1 MQFGRLSA
9 EIRRGRA
16 WIETKGSNS
25 EPIHMKT
32 PLWLACGYQAAW
44 SSCLR
49 AAFLAALLL
58 GVNAGTARAAL
69 MTQSHTMAIQ
79 FTDWTN
85 SLVFPQFDTGLGVL
99 QSVRFE
105 ITSTA
110 RSISRVENLDAVSR
124 AGVISG
130 AAINAHV
137 KNALGGTLVSA
148 TTNVRFTNNL
158 AAYDGLA
165 DYGGS
170 SGVSNAR
177 RTASSTVVNSLPAPF
192 TDFEGTGTFAAT
204 VTGQGTGFCM
214 GPVNYLLQIR
224 PELGATVTLY
234 YEYQESLIPSTIGD
248 LVWNDYNA
256 DGVLDPGEP
265 GLAGV
270 TISILD
276 EFGWPLAAFPPTTT
290 DANGYYAF
298 AGVPAGNYYILA
310 EAPVG
315 FSATYDLDGVD
326 GSFSVYLGLG
336 AGQIKDDVDFGFAQL
351 SSSIGDRVW
360 IDANGNGAQDID
372 EIGLAGVTVHL
383 LDSLGTELVSTV
395 TDANGTYGF
404 TGLTAGTYTIT
415 VSGVPAGYTPTFD
428 ADDVSTPNA
437 TVLELGSG
445 QIWDIIDF
453 GYLPQTSS
461 LGDRV
466 WQDRDGN
473 GAQDVGEPGLAGV
486 TVELRSA
493 VDTSLLTSTLT
504 DSDGAYS
511 FTGLAAGDYLV
522 VVLVPAGYLP
532 TFDLDGVGTSNQVQV
547 LLGVDEAR
555 DDVDFGYAGGRLGD
569 RVWSDA
575 NGDGIQGVG
584 ETGLAGATVTLSTGA
599 TTTTDSNGYYSF
611 TDLPAGTYTVSVA
624 VPSGW
629 VATFDSD
636 GVGTAGTSVILL
648 AAGQVLETA
657 DFGYQ
662 ERTASIGDRV
672 WRDDDGDGEQDSGE
686 VGLAGVTV
694 ELREASGTTVLA
706 SAVSDAHGFY
716 EFANLAAGTYTVTS
730 GQPASH
736 VPTFDADG
744 LTVPNLAVIELASA
758 QARNDVDFGY
768 QPLGTIGNL
777 IWLDLDDNGAQEP
790 FVEPGLGEVVVTV
803 SGTGGT
809 FTTLTD
815 LDGYYIFTNL
825 PPGTYTVAVT
835 PIPGLDATYDWDG
848 TASPDTSVVV
858 LGPGEVNL
866 GVNFGYNIG
875 SNLSDA
881 QVGDRVWLDVNI
893 NGVQDSGEAGI
904 SGLTVT
910 LTDSLGTV
918 IATQNTGSNGEYL
931 FSGLAAG
938 TYTVRVLNTAG
949 YLPTYDTDGIL
960 TAGQAT
966 VSLVNGE
973 KRLDVDFG
981 YRIPPPPPA
990 SIAGRVWDDADASG
1004 TANGA
1009 ETGLAGMPVTL
1020 RDGSGTILATMAT
1033 DGAGYY
1039 SFQALSAG
1047 SYTVSVVPAAYWGST
1062 YDVDGTGTPNIA
1074 GVAVVAGQDLTS
1086 VNFGYQYAPPPGSLG
1101 NRVWN
1106 DLDANGTEDPG
1117 EPGVG
1122 GVVVTLSDA
1131 GGVIASVTTD
1141 AGGYYGFLS
1150 VEAGTY
1156 TVSISAP
1163 TYYDATADA
1172 DGTGSPNLTSVTLGI
1187 GEELDVLDFGL
1198 VYNPPP
1204 ALIGD
1209 RVWDDL
1215 NSNGVQD
1222 PGESGLT
1229 GLAVTLRDSLGAVVA
1244 TTTTDGQGEYAFGE
1258 LEAGAYSVSVVPPQY
1273 YIPTYDL
1280 DGIVTTNTAALSVAI
1295 GETNRLADFGLI
1307 YAPPL
1312 GSLGDRVWLDAN
1324 TNGVQDVGEGGMT
1337 NVPVTLRDSAGVIL
1351 ATTTTDSAGA
1361 YRFTGLSARAYKVEV
1376 TVAPDAIPTFDLDGT
1391 GTAGTTTLVLAI
1403 GENRTDVD
1411 FGYHVPAAPLLGSIG
1426 SRVWLDANN
1435 NGVQDSGETGL
1446 TNAVV
1451 ALRKGSGTEIGT
1463 VTVGA
1468 SGAYEFTGLEADTYT
1483 VSVAAPV
1490 DHFPTAD
1497 SDGIVTPNTTEVLLL
1512 PGDVRDDVDFGYRYI
1527 APDPMTASVGNRVWA
1542 DANGNGLAELG
1553 EAGLTNLV
1561 VELIGSSGSVI
1572 AVTTTTTD
1580 GTYGFVGLGAG
1591 TYTVRVT
1598 PPSDYS
1604 PTMDADGIATV
1615 DVATV
1620 TLGAAEER
1628 TDVDFGY
1635 LPPAPVTLGDR
1646 VWIDANSNGIQDT
1659 SEVGLT
1665 NVVVVL
1671 RDSTGSSIGTNT
1683 TGANGTYAFTNLTAG
1698 TYTVTVTPPANY
1710 GPTWDLDGAGTP
1722 NRATVTVVAGEQRLN
1737 VDFGYVFCP
1746 GTGRIGDLV
1755 WVDTDADGTRDT
1767 TGCRAESGLPNATVR
1782 LYDLNGTLLGTDV
1795 TDSNGRYEFTSLLA
1809 GTYSIVVTS
1818 PSGYTTTYD
1827 LDGLLTPDRTTISL
1841 TEGQTRNDADFGYT
1855 RYTPKITTGTGCT
1868 PGFWSNKNGQSLL
1881 RPSDF
1886 AVLNS
1891 LNLVNDNGSARD
1903 FTSDLAANKSALNSW
1918 LQAST
1923 ANNMSRM
1930 LSTHLACFQLNVLHG
1945 FYQPTTVIPTPGV
1958 GTGSMTAQQLITAA
1972 NTALGTDGYTP
1983 TGDPNRAYQEKL
1995 KNALDAANNAAR
2007 R

>member
-1 MQFGRLSA
+1 
-9 EIRRGRA
+9 
-16 WIETKGSNS
+16 
-25 EPIHMKT
+25 MKT

-44 SSCLR
+44 SSCCR
-49 AAFLAALLL
+49 ALFLTALLL

-69 MTQSHTMAIQ
+69 VTQSHTLAIQ

-85 SLVFPQFDTGLGVL
+85 SVVFPQFDTGLGVL
-99 QSVRFE
+99 QAVRFE

-130 AAINAHV
+130 AAINAKV
-137 KNALGGTLVSA
+137 TDPFGAILVTA
-148 TTNVRFTNNL
+148 TTSVKFTNNL

-177 RTASSTVVNSLPAPF
+177 RTASSTVMNSLPAPF
-192 TDFEGTGTFAAT
+192 TNFEGTGTFSAT
-204 VTGQGTGFCM
+204 VTGQGTGFCI
-214 GPVNYLLQIR
+214 GPVNFLLQIR
-224 PELGATVTLY
+224 PELGVTVTLNY
-234 YEYQESLIPSTIGD
+234 DYEESVIPSSIGD

-270 TISILD
+270 TLTILD
-276 EFGWPLAAFPPTTT
+276 EFGWPLAGFPPTTT

-315 FSATYDLDGVD
+315 FAATYDLDGVD
-326 GSFSVYLGLG
+326 GSFSVYVGLG

-360 IDANGNGAQDID
+360 IDTNGNGAQDID

-383 LDSLGTELVSTV
+383 LDSLGAELVSAV

-415 VSGVPAGYTPTFD
+415 VSGLPAGYTPTFD

-445 QIWDIIDF
+445 QIWDVIDF
-453 GYLPQTSS
+453 GYLPKTSS

-473 GAQDVGEPGLAGV
+473 GVQDPGEPGLAGV
-486 TVELRSA
+486 TIELRSA
-493 VDTSLLTSTLT
+493 IDTSLLTSTLT

-522 VVLVPAGYLP
+522 VVLAPAGYLP
-532 TFDLDGVGTSNQVQV
+532 TYDFDGVGTSNQAQI

-555 DDVDFGYAGGRLGD
+555 TDVDFGYAGGRLGD

-575 NGDGIQGVG
+575 DGDGIQDLG
-584 ETGLAGATVTLSTGA
+584 ETGLAGATVSLSTGA

-611 TDLPAGTYTVSVA
+611 TDLLAGTYTVTVS

-629 VATFDSD
+629 AATFDSD
-636 GVGTAGTSVILL
+636 GVGTAGTSVVVL
-648 AAGQVLETA
+648 AAGEVLDTA

-672 WRDDDGDGEQDSGE
+672 WRDDDGDGVQDSGE

-694 ELREASGTTVLA
+694 ELRDTAGTTVLA
-706 SAVSDAHGFY
+706 SAVSDANGFY
-716 EFANLAAGTYTVTS
+716 EFASLAAGTYTVTS

-744 LTVPNLAVIELASA
+744 LTVPNVAVVELASG

-777 IWLDLDDNGAQEP
+777 VWLDLDDNGSQEP
-790 FVEPGLGEVVVTV
+790 FVEPGLAGVVVTV

-848 TASPDTSVVV
+848 TGTPDTSVVV
-858 LGPGEVNL
+858 LGPGEINL
-866 GVNFGYNIG
+866 GVDFGYDIG

-881 QVGDRVWLDVNI
+881 QVGNRVWLDANI
-893 NGVQDSGEAGI
+893 NGIQDSGETGI
-904 SGLTVT
+904 SGLTIT

-918 IATQNTGSNGEYL
+918 IATQTTGSNGEYL
-931 FSGLAAG
+931 FSGLAAD
-938 TYTVRVLNTAG
+938 TYTARVLNTVG
-949 YLPTYDTDGIL
+949 YLPTYDADGIL
-960 TAGQAT
+960 TAGRAT

-973 KRLDVDFG
+973 RRLDVDFG

-990 SIAGRVWDDADASG
+990 STAGRVWDDADASG
-1004 TANGA
+1004 PLNGA
-1009 ETGLAGMPVTL
+1009 ETGLVGLPVTL
-1020 RDGSGTILATMAT
+1020 RNGSGTILAVVAT
-1033 DGAGYY
+1033 DVAGYF
-1039 SFQALSAG
+1039 SFPTLTAG
-1047 SYTVSVVPAAYWGST
+1047 SYTVSVVPSSYWGAT
-1062 YDVDGTGTPNIA
+1062 YDVDGTGTANIA
-1074 GVAVVAGQDLTS
+1074 GVGVVAGQDLTS
-1086 VNFGYQYAPPPGSLG
+1086 VDFGYQYAPPPGSLG

-1106 DLDANGTEDPG
+1106 DLDANGAQDPG
-1117 EPGVG
+1117 EPGVS
-1122 GVVVTLSDA
+1122 GVLVSLSDA
-1131 GGVIASVTTD
+1131 DGVIASVTTD

-1150 VEAGTY
+1150 VDAGTY
-1156 TVSISAP
+1156 TVSILAP
-1163 TYYDATADA
+1163 TYFDATADA
-1172 DGTGSPNLTSVTLGI
+1172 DGTGSPNSTTVTLGI
-1187 GEELDVLDFGL
+1187 GEELDVIDFGL

-1222 PGESGLT
+1222 PGENGLSGLT
-1229 GLAVTLRDSLGAVVA
+1229 VTLRDSLDAVVA
-1244 TTTTDGQGEYAFGE
+1244 TTTTDGQGGYAFAG
-1258 LEAGAYSVSVVPPQY
+1258 LDAGAYTVAVVPPQY
-1273 YIPTYDL
+1273 YIPTFDL
-1280 DGIVTTNTAALSVAI
+1280 DGIATTNVVALSVAI

-1324 TNGVQDVGEGGMT
+1324 TNGVQDVGEAGMT
-1337 NVPVTLRDSAGVIL
+1337 NVPVTLRDGVGVIL

-1361 YRFTGLSARAYKVEV
+1361 YRFTGLSARTYKVEV
-1376 TVAPDAIPTFDLDGT
+1376 TLATNAIPTFDVDGIT
-1391 GTAGTTTLVLAI
+1391 TAGTATVSLAI
-1403 GENRTDVD
+1403 GEDRTDVD
-1411 FGYHVPAAPLLGSIG
+1411 FGYRLFVAPLLGSLG
-1426 SRVWLDANN
+1426 DRVWLDANN
-1435 NGVQDSGETGL
+1435 NGLQDSGETGL

-1451 ALRKGSGTEIGT
+1451 TLRDGVGTVVGS
-1463 VTVGA
+1463 VTVGS
-1468 SGAYEFTGLEADTYT
+1468 SGAYQFTGLDADTYT
-1483 VSVAAPV
+1483 VTVTAPANY
-1490 DHFPTAD
+1490 FPTAD
-1497 SDGIVTPNTTEVLLL
+1497 LDGIVTPNTAEIFLLA
-1512 PGDVRDDVDFGYRYI
+1512 GDVRNDVDFGYQYI
-1527 APDPMTASVGNRVWA
+1527 APDPMTASVGDRVWA
-1542 DANGNGLAELG
+1542 DTNGNGLAELS
-1553 EAGLTNLV
+1553 EVGLTDLV
-1561 VELIGSSGSVI
+1561 VELIGPSGSVI
-1572 AVTTTTTD
+1572 AVTTTTNN
-1580 GTYGFVGLGAG
+1580 GTYRFAGLGAG

-1598 PPSDYS
+1598 PPSGYL
-1604 PTMDADGIATV
+1604 PTADADGIGTANQ
-1615 DVATV
+1615 ALV
-1620 TLGAAEER
+1620 TLVAAEER

-1635 LPPAPVTLGDR
+1635 LPPAPVTIGDR
-1646 VWIDANSNGIQDT
+1646 VWIDANSNGVQD
-1659 SEVGLT
+1659 SAEVGLT

-1671 RDSTGSSIGTNT
+1671 RNASGTAIGTNT
-1683 TGANGTYAFTNLTAG
+1683 TGVNGTYAFTNLTAG
-1698 TYTVTVTPPANY
+1698 TYSVTVTPPENY
-1710 GPTWDLDGAGTP
+1710 GPTWDLDGTGTP
-1722 NRATVTVVAGEQRLN
+1722 NRATVTVVMGEQRLN

-1767 TGCRAESGLPNATVR
+1767 TGSGAESGLPNATVR
-1782 LYDLNGTLLGTDV
+1782 LYNSASVLQGTAV
-1795 TDSNGRYEFTSLLA
+1795 TDSNGRYQFTSLLA
-1809 GTYSIVVTS
+1809 GNYSVVVTP
-1818 PSGYTTTYD
+1818 PSGYTATYD
-1827 LDGLLTPDRTTISL
+1827 LDGLLTPDRTMVSL
-1841 TEGQTRNDADFGYT
+1841 AQGQTRNDADFGYT
-1855 RYTPKITTGTGCT
+1855 RYTPKITSGTGCT

-1881 RPSDF
+1881 TPYDF
-1886 AVLNS
+1886 AVLSS
-1891 LNLVNDNGSARD
+1891 LRLVNDNGSDRD
-1903 FTSDLAANKSALNSW
+1903 FISNLAANKSAFKSW
-1918 LQAST
+1918 LLAGT
-1923 ANNMSRM
+1923 AVNMSRM
-1930 LSTHLACFQLNVLHG
+1930 LSVHLAAFQLNVLHG
-1945 FYQPTTVIPTPGV
+1945 FYQPTTSIPTPGV
-1958 GTGSMTAQQLITAA
+1958 GTGSMTAQQLIDAA
-1972 NTALGTDGYTP
+1972 NAALVQDSYTP
-1983 TGDPNRAYQEKL
+1983 TGDPNRVYQEKL
-1995 KNALDAANNAAR
+1995 KNALDAANNACTR
-2007 R
+2007 